1 MSVAPSL
8 LKLPYSMIPKRLK
21 HLLPNGE
28 GAKGGNNLRVWKRGT
43 GAFADAPLA
52 PKLALRVGQS
62 RSMDWWKPDAVMPF
76 AEYEAALQNTRN
88 DWEDGRVKESI
99 METMTTQIS
108 GQSRLYFCPVQLL
121 LQLHDLIAQGRKT
134 AKKRK
139 ASGTRRKSPGIA

>member
-1 MSVAPSL
+1 MPPVPALEEHPAPLVYRSMFEEEGKPQVGQRSSTLGVLPDIDITAQSDGTVQPNTGRMSVAPSL

-52 PKLALRVGQS
+52 PKLALRVDSPKHGLVE
-62 RSMDWWKPDAVMPF
+62 PDAVMPF

-88 DWEDGRVKESI
+88 DWEDGE
-99 METMTTQIS
+99 
-108 GQSRLYFCPVQLL
+108 
-121 LQLHDLIAQGRKT
+121 
-134 AKKRK
+134 
-139 ASGTRRKSPGIA
+139 